1 MQGMRRA
8 LTTGVSAATAALL
21 SGTLVG
27 VVVLLLLSRCCR
39 RRAASCSSW
48 KASGGRLRMRGLG
61 RALPHGSWCATRT
74 GGETEA
80 RRSPS
85 VQRPLPP
92 PPSRQTVRTVGQRS
106 RPTVPSLPWAA
117 SFATPPHRERPVPEG
132 RRCRRP
138 GLPATPGRAGSCRAV
153 GTGARLRWEGHG
165 APGGRSWPSDRP
177 LLHTD
182 LSESPER
189 KKSSRTDVRNKR
201 TAATRPQRG
210 GREHWEECRNQAAG
224 AVRTQAGA
232 PLQGRPLCPRM
243 ATHAGTARGP
253 LATLQH
259 KCPRH
264 QSPLQR
270 PAQPAAETRIRTV
283 AQLWPLRTR
292 RVCAGGAV
300 TQTPSHRPAP
310 ARVWPLATRTPQQ
323 AAHTRCSGEGRTQTY
338 PEFWVFQTRKIVFKL
353 KIQKGKENSY

>member
-1 MQGMRRA
+1 M
-8 LTTGVSAATAALL
+8 
-21 SGTLVG
+21 
-27 VVVLLLLSRCCR
+27 
-39 RRAASCSSW
+39 
-48 KASGGRLRMRGLG
+48 
-61 RALPHGSWCATRT
+61 
-74 GGETEA
+74 
-80 RRSPS
+80 
-85 VQRPLPP
+85 
-92 PPSRQTVRTVGQRS
+92 RTVGQRS
-106 RPTVPSLPWAA
+106 RPTVLSLPWAA

-153 GTGARLRWEGHG
+153 GTGARLRWGGHG

-224 AVRTQAGA
+224 AVRTLAGA
-232 PLQGRPLCPRM
+232 PLRGRPLCPRM

-253 LATLQH
+253 LAALQH

-270 PAQPAAETRIRTV
+270 PAQPAAETRVRTV
-283 AQLWPLRTR
+283 AQLRPLRTR
-292 RVCAGGAV
+292 RVCAGRAV
-300 TQTPSHRPAP
+300 TQTPSHRPGP